1 MTPAGRACGLANGSD
16 ARQNAWTDKH
26 RSREERMT
34 MKQSLGAKTLAQPT
48 PVWVVGS
55 YDASGKANIMTA
67 AWGSICCSKP
77 PCLAVA
83 LRKERHSYAAILA
96 RKAFTVSVP
105 SQRHVAEADY
115 VGMVSGSAVDKFAV
129 TGLTAVRS
137 ALVDAPYVDEFPL
150 VIECRLHETV
160 DLGAH
165 TQFIGEILDVK
176 ADADILGPDGHIDL
190 ARLAPLIYSPGSSKY
205 FGVGSVVAQAF
216 SAGKKF
222 GG

>member
-1 MTPAGRACGLANGSD
+1 
-16 ARQNAWTDKH
+16 
-26 RSREERMT
+26 

-55 YDASGKANIMTA
+55 YDAAGKANIMTA
-67 AWGSICCSKP
+67 AWGGICCSKP
-77 PCLAVA
+77 PCVTVSV
-83 LRKERHSYAAILA
+83 RTERHTYAAIMA

-115 VGMVSGSAVDKFAV
+115 VGMISGVAADKFAV
-129 TGLTAVRS
+129 TGLTATRS
-137 ALVDAPYVDEFPL
+137 DLVDAPYVEEFPL
-150 VIECRLHETV
+150 VIECRLLETV

-176 ADADILGPDGHIDL
+176 ADADILDTDGNIDL
-190 ARLAPLIYSPGSSKY
+190 ARLLPLIYSPGSSKY
-205 FGVGSVVAQAF
+205 FGVGPVVAQAF
-216 SAGKKF
+216 NAGKKY

>member
-1 MTPAGRACGLANGSD
+1 
-16 ARQNAWTDKH
+16 
-26 RSREERMT
+26 MT

-55 YDASGKANIMTA
+55 YDAAGKANIMTA
-67 AWGSICCSKP
+67 AWGGICCSKP
-77 PCLAVA
+77 PCVTVSV
-83 LRKERHSYAAILA
+83 RTERHTYTAIMA

-115 VGMVSGSAVDKFAV
+115 VGMISGVAADKFAV
-129 TGLTAVRS
+129 TGLTATRS
-137 ALVDAPYVDEFPL
+137 DLVDAPYVEEFPL
-150 VIECRLHETV
+150 VIECRLLQTV

-176 ADADILGPDGHIDL
+176 ADADILDTDGNIDL
-190 ARLAPLIYSPGSSKY
+190 ARLLPLIYSPGSSKY
-205 FGVGSVVAQAF
+205 FGVGPVVAQAF
-216 SAGKKF
+216 NAGKKY